1 MHFLG
6 VKFRTV
12 ALSENDVGAMGL
24 AKITHDFANDPLTQG
39 ENLFENMCTRP
50 VIQSDIYIG
59 TSPCQDYSSAGL
71 SSGPFNMMTLLKHVR
86 LPNSIIG
93 FPISISINS
102 GRIKRKQWISV
113 VRASRKGSWK
123 CHGPDPQIF
132 QHNRSR
138 FLQIISSEAFL
149 LENVTGLPTRHQKD
163 FNAAVQLFGDAGYV
177 GFSDC
182 TCAVSL

>member
-50 VIQSDIYIG
+50 VIQSDVYIG

-93 FPISISINS
+93 FPISINS

-113 VRASRKGSWK
+113 VRASRKGS
-123 CHGPDPQIF
+123 GGNATGQIP
-132 QHNRSR
+132 R
-138 FLQIISSEAFL
+138 F
-149 LENVTGLPTRHQKD
+149 
-163 FNAAVQLFGDAGYV
+163 FNTTDQ
-177 GFSDC
+177 GFFKLSPPRLSFSK
-182 TCAVSL
+182 T